1 MVSDQVTAL
10 TVEATEFPDL
20 ARRFGV
26 QGVPR
31 TVVNR
36 KGAFEGALPEPRFV
50 TATLELAGIEIENG
64 SQADDHHDADGDGNS
79 TPLNQS

>member
-1 MVSDQVTAL
+1 MALASQSVKTL

-36 KGAFEGALPEPRFV
+36 QGALEGALPEPQFV
-50 TATLELAGIEIENG
+50 EAVLRLAGIELDYE
-64 SQADDHHDADGDGNS
+64 AEPGDG
-79 TPLNQS
+79 PEPQSEAL

>member
-1 MVSDQVTAL
+1 MAVASEWVTTL
-10 TVEATEFPDL
+10 TVEATEFREL

-36 KGAFEGALPEPRFV
+36 QGAVEGALPEPEFV
-50 TATLELAGIEIENG
+50 AAVLRLAGVDLGEEAEPG
-64 SQADDHHDADGDGNS
+64 VGPG
-79 TPLNQS
+79 PQSEVG

>member
-1 MVSDQVTAL
+1 MALASESVKTL

-36 KGAFEGALPEPRFV
+36 QGAVEGALPEPQYVEAVLR
-50 TATLELAGIEIENG
+50 LAGVDLDDPAEPDDAG
-64 SQADDHHDADGDGNS
+64 GPQAEAG
-79 TPLNQS
+79 

>member
-1 MVSDQVTAL
+1 MALATESVKTL

-20 ARRFGV
+20 ARRHGV

-36 KGAFEGALPEPRFV
+36 QGAVEGALPEPQYVEAVLR
-50 TATLELAGIEIENG
+50 LAGVDLHDPAEPDDAG
-64 SQADDHHDADGDGNS
+64 GPQAEAG
-79 TPLNQS
+79 